1 MKKKVLSVA
10 GLSLFLSLSLTSCHD
25 ANKEKSI
32 NTEPIT
38 FEKEGELYLIRPSGD
53 TLKKL
58 DIEFAESDYEHQ
70 TGLMYRDG
78 MEKDQGMLFV
88 YENESQHSFYMK
100 NTYFSLDII
109 YYDRDSSLVSIQQ
122 NALPRDETSL
132 PSEGPAQ
139 YILEVNAGLSDEL
152 GLEKGDKISFY
163 KKGEN

>member
-1 MKKKVLSVA
+1 MNKRILSVA
-10 GLSLFLSLSLTSCHD
+10 GLSLFLSLSFTSCHD
-25 ANKEKSI
+25 ENKEKSI
-32 NTEPIT
+32 DTEPIT
-38 FEKEGELYLIRPSGD
+38 FEKEGELYLIKQSGD

-58 DIEFAESDYEHQ
+58 DIEFSETDYEHQ

-88 YENESQHSFYMK
+88 YGTENPHSFYMK

-109 YYDRDSSLVSIQQ
+109 YYASDSTLVSIQK
-122 NALPRDETSL
+122 NAAPRDETSL

-152 GLEKGDKISFY
+152 GLEKGDKISFS
-163 KKGEN
+163 KTE